1 MTARFSPSVAPSFRA
16 RARGRY
22 ELMGS
27 TGISVTVT
35 VLSATRTRWTF
46 SRPVRRN
53 AALVAAANYRTVPPL
68 TITAISPGPGTSP
81 SYVDVSHTEMRTG
94 QAYTP
99 FVERV
104 EAD

>member
-1 MTARFSPSVAPSFRA
+1 MTARFSPSTPPDFRG
-16 RARGRY
+16 RSRGRY
-22 ELMGS
+22 ELIGS

-35 VLSATRTRWTF
+35 VMSPTLTRWTF

-53 AALVAAANYRTVPPL
+53 GALVAAANYRTAPAL
-68 TITAISPGPGTSP
+68 TILSISPGPGTSP
-81 SYVDVSHTEMRTG
+81 SYVDVTHTEMRTG

-99 FVERV
+99 FVDRV